1 MQTRGKGLHI
11 TSRGLVVRASQA
23 PHMGQMALDLSGA
36 NIGRVSDIFGPVN
49 SPYVVIRPA
58 SGLSRAGL
66 AKLVGSDIIMGEM
79 YGKGR
84 ETKGVSRV
92 QKHQTRA

>member
-1 MQTRGKGLHI
+1 MRIRGKGLHT
-11 TSRGLVVRASQA
+11 TSRGLVVRADQA
-23 PHMGQMALDLSGA
+23 PRMGQMALDSSGA
-36 NIGRVSDIFGPVN
+36 NVGRVSDIFGPVN

-66 AKLVGSDIIMGEM
+66 AKLVGSDIIMGEA

-84 ETKGVSRV
+84 ETKGVSRMR
-92 QKHQTRA
+92 KR